1 MEVMVKNEMT
11 KNNENWEE
19 IENVMAE
26 TLYPVPGDIV
36 SLGTHY
42 GIYIGHG
49 QMIHYP
55 RHADSIRKDFLT
67 KLGQNGFIA
76 FSIKREAQESET
88 KPLPAAEIVQR
99 AESMLGK
106 NKAELAE
113 INDSKDF
120 ANWCRYATSTPMIVD
135 ASFKAPKVVARV
147 FICGNW
153 GEKGDKSVSALGIEE
168 ISREARIAL
177 KKREEERKNVPEY
190 GLLKILFGPSW
201 RENDSLENYYLVCL
215 REQTEDGGH
224 YASCFLSDKGSNH
237 VVADSIL
244 VWQTEWL
251 EEDLQKAFGSRN
263 MCIIS

>member
-1 MEVMVKNEMT
+1 MVKNEMK
-11 KNNENWEE
+11 KNNEIEEE

-55 RHADSIRKDFLT
+55 RHSGSIKKDFMT

-76 FSIKREAQESET
+76 FSINRETAESET

-99 AESMLGK
+99 AESLLGK
-106 NKAELAE
+106 TKAELTE

-120 ANWCRYATSTPMIVD
+120 ANWCRYSTVTPMITD
-135 ASFKAPKVVARV
+135 ASFEAPKIVANQ

-153 GEKGDKSVSALGIEE
+153 NEKRDKVVSTLDIDE
-168 ISREARIAL
+168 I
-177 KKREEERKNVPEY
+177 RKEVCITFKEKQKVRKDSPEFE
-190 GLLKILFGPSW
+190 LLNLLSGAPCGS
-201 RENDSLENYYLVCL
+201 EDCLDNYYLVCL
-215 REQTEDGGH
+215 KEQSVDNG
-224 YASCFLSDKGSNH
+224 YIVASFLVDKRISRH
-237 VVADSIL
+237 VITKSIL

-251 EEDLQKAFGSRN
+251 EEDLQKAFGTRN
-263 MCIIS
+263 MCIIQ